1 MKIYPYHPLY
11 HMLYQ
16 KAKKSFFVTQKSL
29 RVLKFL
35 RVFSDRVLFRF
46 LIDGIL
52 FRVLSDR
59 VFFEYLVLES
69 SSGFAVIDSSLE
81 SSVLFFRHAAI
92 FFLSNHAT
100 ILLIKNMF
108 CFILYSPKELYT
120 KFFNFEQVILSILNL
135 QVLFNSFS
143 IVIFLVQLKNQI
155 G

>member
-1 MKIYPYHPLY
+1 
-11 HMLYQ
+11 MLYQ

-69 SSGFAVIDSSLE
+69 SSGSAVIDFSLE

-92 FFLSNHAT
+92 FFYQ
-100 ILLIKNMF
+100 IMLL
-108 CFILYSPKELYT
+108 
-120 KFFNFEQVILSILNL
+120 FF
-135 QVLFNSFS
+135 
-143 IVIFLVQLKNQI
+143 
-155 G
+155 